1 MKVNEYIMFWVTS
14 ESELF
19 LKRMK
24 QFIRKRTQL
33 PHILMTHSAVV
44 RGTGSIHE
52 SHSTNNGY
60 LSA

>member
-1 MKVNEYIMFWVTS
+1 MKVNEYIMFCVTS

-19 LKRMK
+19 LKT

-33 PHILMTHSAVV
+33 PHILMTYSTVV
-44 RGTGSIHE
+44 RGTVSIHE
-52 SHSTNNGY
+52 SHPTNNGY